1 MAEKRSES
9 SGTST
14 GKKAGTSKK
23 TSSKKSSS
31 AGKSGA
37 GSKTTGSKQ
46 SARAPR
52 AEAARKPGAREVA
65 EAAARQLA
73 ELTSQEVEAV
83 TGLQRNDDGWEVDV
97 QVLELRRV
105 PSTTDVLGSYR
116 VELDRDGELMGYRR
130 RQRYVRGT
138 PGEEGP

>member
-14 GKKAGTSKK
+14 GKKAASSKK
-23 TSSKKSSS
+23 AGTQKSSTKKSSS
-31 AGKSGA
+31 ARKSGA
-37 GSKTTGSKQ
+37 GSRQ

-52 AEAARKPGAREVA
+52 AEAARKPAAREVA
-65 EAAARQLA
+65 DAAARQLA

-83 TGLQRNDDGWEVDV
+83 TGLQRTDDGWEVEV
-97 QVLELRRV
+97 QVLELRRI

-116 VELDRDGELMGYRR
+116 VELDTEGELLGYRR